1 MDYLTPDR
9 ITTQLQLWLASEKPD
24 WRDIVVRPL
33 DVTLGAG
40 FSADIFFVDVDGH
53 FEDSKVAKAIARLSE
68 TCSFVKILG
77 SYPNSG

>member
-9 ITTQLQLWLASEKPD
+9 ITTQLQFWLASEKPD

-40 FSADIFFVDVDGH
+40 FSADIFYVAVDSADPVG
-53 FEDSKVAKAIARLSE
+53 
-68 TCSFVKILG
+68 
-77 SYPNSG
+77 